1 MVEIRNLIVFDFY
14 LGLPHDM
21 CVYCVHMF
29 CVKQSICVRILSTA
43 ILVSWLCRGGRESV
57 LFGDPSSKETTK
69 EAQGKGEDEEE
80 RAGQGMHVV

>member
-1 MVEIRNLIVFDFY
+1 MFDFY

-21 CVYCVHMF
+21 CVYLGV
-29 CVKQSICVRILSTA
+29 STA

-57 LFGDPSSKETTK
+57 LFGDTGSKETTE

-80 RAGQGMHVV
+80 RAGQGMCV

>member
-1 MVEIRNLIVFDFY
+1 M
-14 LGLPHDM
+14 
-21 CVYCVHMF
+21 
-29 CVKQSICVRILSTA
+29 RILSTA